1 MTTTSDAP
9 EEETGSATSDLV
21 PRGSAD
27 GSPDVGAPLSAEE
40 HIVNQHVVS
49 RVVSKPFEG
58 QTPNGAKIG
67 LYKIGFGPQ
76 RPIGRSKAG
85 LSQNLLRVGSG
96 SAERL
101 WWRTEN
107 RIDRA
112 VSDVRANGLKS
123 APLSIAVLRRAMEL
137 HFARSKETVT
147 LLDGTWA
154 NRSTAHIEALVDRYA
169 TTLTAHYRAKFGLT
183 PTRADLIE
191 LVGIY
196 TSDGDYVNEDGG
208 WTRDR
213 VEEVFK
219 MLGSEER
226 TRRRVLLLRPSSPD
240 SRFLIGDAPVTTNL
254 NALGEV
260 ATPSRI
266 GFDLADEVVM
276 PFAPDLAVCLVRD
289 EIKQDTAAT
298 AVSQILV
305 DAERV
310 ATLNRRQVR
319 SAMEYVFH
327 QPEHDFM
334 SFIGDVD
341 PSTLRRT
348 R

>member
-9 EEETGSATSDLV
+9 AEETGSGTSDLV
-21 PRGSAD
+21 AGVTAD
-27 GSPDVGAPLSAEE
+27 GSTEVGDLSLAEE

-49 RVVSKPFEG
+49 RVVSKHFEG
-58 QTPNGAKIG
+58 QTPSGAKIG
-67 LYKIGFGPQ
+67 LYRIGFGPQ

-85 LSQNLLRVGSG
+85 LSQNLLRVGSS

-107 RIDRA
+107 KIDKA
-112 VSDVRANGLKS
+112 VSDVRVHGEKA

-147 LLDGTWA
+147 LLDGTWT
-154 NRSTAHIEALVDRYA
+154 NRSTAHIEALVDKYA
-169 TTLTAHYRAKFGLT
+169 TTLAAHWRAKFERT

-191 LVGIY
+191 LVRTY

-213 VEEVFK
+213 VEAIFK
-219 MLGSEER
+219 MLGREER
-226 TRRRVLLLRPSSPD
+226 TRRRVLLLRPSSSD
-240 SRFLIGDAPVTTNL
+240 SRFLIGDAPVTTHL

-260 ATPSRI
+260 ATASRI

-289 EIKQDTAAT
+289 EIEHDTAAT
-298 AVSQILV
+298 AVARVLI
-305 DAERV
+305 DEKRV

-319 SAMEYVFH
+319 GAVEYVFH
-327 QPEHDFM
+327 PPEHDFE
-334 SFIGDVD
+334 SFLCDVD
-341 PSTLRRT
+341 PSALHRTL
-348 R
+348 